1 MGLWATTAGLGAQNK
16 ARSGGEPD
24 CRLTEYGGLEGTD
37 YREDG
42 QPGSYPLKDPSLTSA

>member
-1 MGLWATTAGLGAQNK
+1 MTAGLGAQNR

-24 CRLTEYGGLEGTD
+24 CKLTEYGGLEGTD

-42 QPGSYPLKDPSLTSA
+42 KPDSYPLKDPSLTKA